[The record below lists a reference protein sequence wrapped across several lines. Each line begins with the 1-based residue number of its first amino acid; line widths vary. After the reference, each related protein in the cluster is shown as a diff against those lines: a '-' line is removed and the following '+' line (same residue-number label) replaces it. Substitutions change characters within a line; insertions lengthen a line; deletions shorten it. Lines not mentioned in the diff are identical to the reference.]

1 MCKSDIFQHLL
12 RITSEVTET
21 EPDRIIGNH
30 TDMESTDARFIL
42 ATLLYE
48 RGFYPSQIAVWLN
61 RKPRSIRALL
71 VRGITSPMVGIMLEK
86 LRKRSGNEDW

>member
-1 MCKSDIFQHLL
+1 MCKTEIFLHLL
-12 RITSEVTET
+12 NLTADETEITTDRITG
-21 EPDRIIGNH
+21 RC

-61 RKPRSIRALL
+61 RTPRTIRALL
-71 VRGITSPMVGIMLEK
+71 SRGLTSPMVGIMLEK
-86 LRKRSGNEDW
+86 LRKRCGKDC

>member
-1 MCKSDIFQHLL
+1 MCKSDIYLNIL
-12 RITSEVTET
+12 RLTVEETETSAERIT
-21 EPDRIIGNH
+21 GNH

-61 RKPRSIRALL
+61 RNPRTIRALL
-71 VRGITSPMVGIMLEK
+71 ARGFTSPMVGIMLEK
-86 LRKRSGNEDW
+86 IRKRIGKD

>member
-1 MCKSDIFQHLL
+1 MCKSDIYMNILRL
-12 RITSEVTET
+12 TVEETETSAERIT
-21 EPDRIIGNH
+21 GNH

-61 RKPRSIRALL
+61 RNPRTIRALL
-71 VRGITSPMVGIMLEK
+71 ARGFTSPMVGIMLEK
-86 LRKRSGNEDW
+86 LRKRIGKD